1 MNGVK
6 SFGLPSR
13 RTPGWL
19 VSTTVALL
27 IMTVAVTGFPVQAQS
42 PAPPQVSSPQKQE
55 QAPSINGSFST
66 GRPSVVDRFLQ
77 QYAQTHP
84 VTPLAPAAPQ
94 APPPESVNGL
104 IRRTPNAVARK
115 SPAPPSVCS
124 IPLTPMGMDPSK
136 TYSIQQI
143 VPAPIDSPFV
153 LRPAAPTCN
162 QSR

>member
-1 MNGVK
+1 MNGVA
-6 SFGLPSR
+6 SSGLPSR
-13 RTPGWL
+13 KTPGWL
-19 VSTTVALL
+19 ISTTVALL
-27 IMTVAVTGFPVQAQS
+27 MTVAVTGSSVQAQS
-42 PAPPQVSSPQKQE
+42 SAPPQVSRPQKQE

-66 GRPSVVDRFLQ
+66 DRPSVVDRFLQ

-104 IRRTPNAVARK
+104 IRRIPDAIARK

-124 IPLTPMGMDPSK
+124 IPLTPMGKDPSK
-136 TYSIQQI
+136 TYFIQQT

-153 LRPAAPTCN
+153 LKPAAPTCN